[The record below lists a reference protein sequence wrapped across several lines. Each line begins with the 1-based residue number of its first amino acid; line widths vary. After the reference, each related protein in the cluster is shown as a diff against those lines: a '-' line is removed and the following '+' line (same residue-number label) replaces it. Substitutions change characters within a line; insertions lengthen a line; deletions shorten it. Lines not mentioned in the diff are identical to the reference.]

1 MIYVFDNSPLSL
13 LFRNY
18 YRSRFPS
25 LWEKFDGIVDEGRL
39 LSTREVLNEI
49 NDSPITALRDWA
61 KNYAQVFATPTAEEG
76 KFITEI
82 FAVKH
87 FQHNI
92 EQKKL
97 YKGGH
102 NADAFV
108 IAKASVIE
116 GTVVTMEGLRPDA
129 AKIPNICQHFDIPCL
144 TLEQFMEAE
153 SWEF

>member
-1 MIYVFDNSPLSL
+1 VIYVFDNSPLST

-18 YRSRFPS
+18 YLGRFPT
-25 LWEKFDGIVDEGRL
+25 LWGKFDAFVDEGRL

-49 NDSPITALRDWA
+49 NGCSITPLRDWA
-61 KNYAQVFATPTAEEG
+61 KNHGDIFATPTAEEG
-76 KFITEI
+76 TFVAKI

-97 YKGGH
+97 YKGGY

-108 IAKASVIE
+108 VAKAAVIE
-116 GTVVTMEGLRPDA
+116 GTVVTMEEHRPDA
-129 AKIPNICQHFDIPCL
+129 ARIPNICEHFGIPCL
-144 TLEQFMEAE
+144 SLEAFMEAE